1 MNKKNLLC
9 FVKKL
14 TAGVMATGMIVAG
27 ILVIPKQAD
36 AAVVEDKVI
45 YEEGYDIKIYWDAEN
60 PKAPVKAG
68 YVFGG
73 WYSEK
78 EENAYLTYDEAKEA
92 ETAYAKF
99 VPAQVLSVKAQNME
113 GTGKT
118 VTDKTH
124 VRIISSLDSKNYAR
138 VGFDIY
144 LANSKKLVK
153 NDDYEKNEP
162 LETDKIYDG
171 ILVGTGENKQEKHA
185 TAIFGGVSKYVSVW
199 QLNNI
204 AKAHWEKIIYVR
216 PYWITKD
223 GTKVEGLA
231 KYVHIEDDYNNYIS
245 VPVNLLN
252 KDVAA
257 QVAAGAVNVT
267 YGNTTLT
274 LKEVEAGRM
283 LPEMNAT
290 QSGNTIKM
298 VGNAITPGQYNS
310 NETLYANIR
319 FKKPSVDVDFEMEI
333 GQFCTWGED
342 DVADMDKT
350 EKWDVKYDAQ

>member
-1 MNKKNLLC
+1 MRTS
-9 FVKKL
+9 KL
-14 TAGVMATGMIVAG
+14 RKLFCVVAMFMATVMLVPTIAKAEEQREIDEKTGVFYTTEFG
-27 ILVIPKQAD
+27 INDYWNAD
-36 AAVVEDKVI
+36 SSKS
-45 YEEGYDIKIYWDAEN
+45 
-60 PKAPVKAG
+60 KAPTIENC
-68 YVFGG
+68 VFGG
-73 WYSEK
+73 WYQK
-78 EENAYLTYDEAKEA
+78 VGDTYKPLTKGEAAEA

-99 VPAQVLSVKAQNME
+99 VPAYVLSVKAQNE
-113 GTGKT
+113 YGVTAS
-118 VTDKTH
+118 TDKTS
-124 VRIISSLDSKNYAR
+124 VRIITSVDSKSYKAI
-138 VGFDIY
+138 GFEVY
-144 LANSKKLVK
+144 LANRIPLYK
-153 NDDYEKNEP
+153 NEQNEP
-162 LETDKIYDG
+162 LETTRVYDG
-171 ILVGTGENKQEKHA
+171 IIVQTGQEDTKEKRA
-185 TAIFGGVSKYVSVW
+185 SEIFGTASKYVGVW
-199 QLNNI
+199 ELTDIIKDNY
-204 AKAHWEKIIYVR
+204 EKIIYVR

-298 VGNAITPGQYNS
+298 VGNAITPGEYNS

-319 FKKPSVDVDFEMEI
+319 FVKPSADVDFEMQI

-342 DVADMDKT
+342 DVANMDKT

>member
-1 MNKKNLLC
+1 MR
-9 FVKKL
+9 VSKL
-14 TAGVMATGMIVAG
+14 RKLFCVVTMCMATLMLVPTMAKAEEQREYVGTEG
-27 ILVIPKQAD
+27 IFYSTEFNIKD
-36 AAVVEDKVI
+36 YWEESKVPI
-45 YEEGYDIKIYWDAEN
+45 IEN
-60 PKAPVKAG
+60 C
-68 YVFGG
+68 VFGG
-73 WYSEK
+73 WYQKVGDTYKALTK
-78 EENAYLTYDEAKEA
+78 ETAADA
-92 ETAYAKF
+92 EEAYAKF
-99 VPAQVLSVKAQNME
+99 VPAYVLSVKAQNE
-113 GTGKT
+113 YGTKEDT
-118 VTDKTH
+118 PQTS
-124 VRIISSLDSKNYAR
+124 VRIITSVDSKSYKTI
-138 VGFDIY
+138 GFEVY
-144 LANSKKLVK
+144 LANRIPLYK
-153 NDDYEKNEP
+153 DDATNAP
-162 LETDKIYDG
+162 LETTRVYDG
-171 ILVGTGENKQEKHA
+171 IMVNDEARDAED
-185 TAIFGGVSKYVSVW
+185 IFGPASNYVGV
-199 QLNNI
+199 
-204 AKAHWEKIIYVR
+204 WELTDIVKDNYAKIIYVR

-252 KDVAA
+252 KDVVA
-257 QVAAGAVNVT
+257 QAAAGAVNVT

-298 VGNAITPGQYNS
+298 VSNAITPGEYNS

-319 FKKPSVDVDFEMEI
+319 FKKPSADVDFEMEI

>member
-1 MNKKNLLC
+1 MRIS
-9 FVKKL
+9 KL
-14 TAGVMATGMIVAG
+14 RELFCVVAMFMATVMLVPTMAKAEGQREPVGDAG
-27 ILVIPKQAD
+27 IFYTTEFNIKDYWNAD
-36 AAVVEDKVI
+36 SSKS
-45 YEEGYDIKIYWDAEN
+45 
-60 PKAPVKAG
+60 KAPIIENC
-68 YVFGG
+68 VFGG
-73 WYSEK
+73 WYKKDSNTYK
-78 EENAYLTYDEAKEA
+78 ALTADEAASA

-99 VPAQVLSVKAQNME
+99 VPAYVLSVKAQNMY
-113 GTGKT
+113 GTT
-118 VTDKTH
+118 ESTENTS
-124 VRIISSLDSKNYAR
+124 VRIITSVDSKQYKAI
-138 VGFDIY
+138 GFEVY
-144 LANSKKLVK
+144 LANKNQLFK
-153 NDDYEKNEP
+153 NDSDDP
-162 LETDKIYDG
+162 LETTRVYDG
-171 ILVGTGENKQEKHA
+171 IMVQTGEENSQAKNA
-185 TAIFGGVSKYVSVW
+185 NAIFGEASKYVSVW
-199 QLNNI
+199 ELTDIN
-204 AKAHWEKIIYVR
+204 KAHYSKIIYVR

-290 QSGNTIKM
+290 QSGNSIKM